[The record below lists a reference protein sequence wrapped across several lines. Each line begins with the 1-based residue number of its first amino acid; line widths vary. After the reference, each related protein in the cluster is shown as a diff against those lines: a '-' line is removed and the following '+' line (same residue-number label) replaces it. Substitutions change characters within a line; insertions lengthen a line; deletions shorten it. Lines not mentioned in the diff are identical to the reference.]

1 MENRDFMDCSDIYR
15 NFWSRVRFGVRVGS
29 QELHGL
35 VGGTCAELGLTGN
48 QVTRLSPEL
57 LNKDIFSSWR
67 KKKSNKKTP
76 MTVQSDHTWP
86 DRTSPDYQG
95 FKKMSIKV
103 FRGHGKA
110 ERARKEGQV
119 AKNLVVMMLRSGEQE
134 AGDWTSFNLPH
145 RCWEGDVSKRA
156 VPIKKEA
163 KSIWTQFT
171 ALIS

>member
-1 MENRDFMDCSDIYR
+1 MDCSDIYR

-29 QELHGL
+29 QELCGL
-35 VGGTCAELGLTGN
+35 AGWTRAELGLTGN
-48 QVTRLSPEL
+48 QVTYLSPEL
-57 LNKDIFSSWR
+57 LNKDLFTSWR

-76 MTVQSDHTWP
+76 MNVQSDHTWP
-86 DRTSPDYQG
+86 DRTSPDYQD
-95 FKKMSIKV
+95 FKEMSIKA

-110 ERARKEGQV
+110 ETVRKEGQV

-145 RCWEGDVSKRA
+145 RCREGDVSERA
-156 VPIKKEA
+156 VPIKKGA